1 MCIISYPTRNFSG
14 YRIVRGYTP
23 GIRGWMVFVRVGTP
37 PSYSTCGGGL
47 LNKRFVLTAAHC
59 VSLILR
65 FPHCHNRNVILH
77 TMCSSSHRCLYLI
90 FRLEGVC

>member
-1 MCIISYPTRNFSG
+1 MSIISYPTRNFFG

-65 FPHCHNRNVILH
+65 FPIFHNRKDSDIHYLSL
-77 TMCSSSHRCLYLI
+77 MSLSDFSS
-90 FRLEGVC
+90 